1 MSAEGHPIGDMA
13 LSIGVGAQVKR
24 WTTPTINIRVAPCIS
39 HILPRADLI
48 CIEKMATANDNQRIS
63 EGEPSGVIQSARELE
78 ATPSLPSI
86 DSDGSVS
93 CRIEI

>member
-1 MSAEGHPIGDMA
+1 MSAEGLPIGDMA
-13 LSIGVGAQVKR
+13 LSIGVGVKR
-24 WTTPTINIRVAPCIS
+24 STTPTINIRVAPCIS

-86 DSDGSVS
+86 DSDSWVS